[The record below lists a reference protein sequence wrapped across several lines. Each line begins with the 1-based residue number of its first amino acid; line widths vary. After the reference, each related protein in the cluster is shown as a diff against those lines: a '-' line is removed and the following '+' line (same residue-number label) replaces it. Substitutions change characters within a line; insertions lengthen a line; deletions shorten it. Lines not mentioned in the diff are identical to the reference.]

1 MRLDFHLSE
10 QKGGPHI
17 PSSLSNWLY
26 TSSYVLEFATFGKI
40 IQSRCWDL
48 IQRKFLAEI
57 MVPLRANIYLSTIFN
72 SWKLKTI
79 RRLERTF
86 HLPLVWERWFFEV
99 NLLIFTDGWN
109 YCNAFIIQKLFFHK
123 ESRKQEK
130 YAKNSFCFFSLDFI
144 RFVSLCQCWD
154 GFTNNDNVN
163 WDVSPHPLKK
173 LNNICSSY
181 KWFSYLN
188 FAFILETLIYLNATI
203 PM

>member
-1 MRLDFHLSE
+1 MRLDFHLSVRLWAKWGNSYSI
-10 QKGGPHI
+10 QFVQ
-17 PSSLSNWLY
+17 LTLY
-26 TSSYVLEFATFGKI
+26 QQLRTGICYICQNNSKQMLRSHTS
-40 IQSRCWDL
+40 
-48 IQRKFLAEI
+48 FLAEI

-109 YCNAFIIQKLFFHK
+109 YCNAFIIQKLFIRK
-123 ESRKQEK
+123 ESRKLEK
-130 YAKNSFCFFSLDFI
+130 YAKNNFCFWFWILFDLWVCVNVGMDSLI
-144 RFVSLCQCWD
+144 MIML
-154 GFTNNDNVN
+154 NDNV
-163 WDVSPHPLKK
+163 K

-181 KWFSYLN
+181 KSYKWFSYRN
-188 FAFILETLIYLNATI
+188 FAFMFQTLIYLNATI

>member
-10 QKGGPHI
+10 QNGGPHI
-17 PSSLSNWLY
+17 LSSLSNWLY
-26 TSSYVLEFATFGKI
+26 TSSYVLEFATFAKI

-48 IQRKFLAEI
+48 IQRKFLVEI

-109 YCNAFIIQKLFFHK
+109 YCNAFIIQKLFIRK

-130 YAKNSFCFFSLDFI
+130 YANNNFWLWLSILFDLWVCVNVVMDSLI
-144 RFVSLCQCWD
+144 MIMLT
-154 GFTNNDNVN
+154 GT
-163 WDVSPHPLKK
+163 SPPTPLK
-173 LNNICSSY
+173 N
-181 KWFSYLN
+181 
-188 FAFILETLIYLNATI
+188 
-203 PM
+203 